1 MQPDDLYKL
10 AHQAALG
17 SEHAVAS
24 PEVARAWLEREL
36 IGMGGGLPE
45 PLLDPI
51 SGDGRILRV
60 HLRTYIQAGHEP
72 EALLTAFV
80 QSANQ
85 VKGSSQ
91 DLRDCL
97 VVLLELAGSGQIDF
111 EAGELR
117 ALFARMESA
126 GWPARH
132 HSDAYTSAYRPAYR
146 VIAREFLPESIPG

>member
-17 SEHAVAS
+17 SEHAVRSEAA
-24 PEVARAWLEREL
+24 ARAWLEREL
-36 IGMGGGLPE
+36 AGMGSGPPE

-51 SGDGRILRV
+51 SADGSILRV
-60 HLRTYIQAGHEP
+60 HLRTYIQAGHDP
-72 EALLTAFV
+72 EALLAAFI

-111 EAGELR
+111 EAEELR

-126 GWPARH
+126 DWPARH
-132 HSDAYTSAYRPAYR
+132 HSDIYMRAYHPAYR
-146 VIAREFLPESIPG
+146 VIAREFLPESIPE